1 MEFRLQS
8 FHEIHRGSSKYWPNP
23 SISVGRG
30 AVNLHNCGWCHHL
43 GVEGCAASIRFCA
56 KRGHSVMVIFPV
68 SLDTYPEVKTSA
80 ASLPY
85 RSRELALQLD
95 QRVVGAENLSSGV
108 VVMKS
113 AQDGK

>member
-1 MEFRLQS
+1 
-8 FHEIHRGSSKYWPNP
+8 
-23 SISVGRG
+23 
-30 AVNLHNCGWCHHL
+30 
-43 GVEGCAASIRFCA
+43 
-56 KRGHSVMVIFPV
+56 MVIFPV

-113 AQDGK
+113 AQDGKWPDHTGSLNRARNGRILVQGQVCPRLIIVASVRIQNPT